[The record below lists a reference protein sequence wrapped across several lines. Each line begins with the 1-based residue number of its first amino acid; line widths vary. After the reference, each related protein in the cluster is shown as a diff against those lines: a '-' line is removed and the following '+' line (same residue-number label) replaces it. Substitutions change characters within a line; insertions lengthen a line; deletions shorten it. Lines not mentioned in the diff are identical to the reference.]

1 MAVHKLSAGDL
12 KYHCDPQKF
21 PFETTAGVPPLE
33 GMIGQERAVKAM
45 EFGLRIKRAG
55 YNIFMTGFTG
65 TGKAKLRSFCLA
77 ENCFAGAP
85 PRRLAL
91 RL

>member
-1 MAVHKLSAGDL
+1 MAVHKLSAGEL
-12 KYHCDPQKF
+12 KYYCDPQELS
-21 PFETTAGVPPLE
+21 FETTAEIPLLE

-65 TGKAKLRSFCLA
+65 TGKLSYALSAVEK
-77 ENCFAGAP
+77 NC
-85 PRRLAL
+85 RRGTAS
-91 RL
+91 R